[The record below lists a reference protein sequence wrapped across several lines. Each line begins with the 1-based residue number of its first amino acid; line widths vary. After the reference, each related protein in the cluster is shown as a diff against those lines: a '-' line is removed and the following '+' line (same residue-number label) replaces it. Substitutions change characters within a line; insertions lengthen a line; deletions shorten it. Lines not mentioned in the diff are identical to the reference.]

1 MLWGGLSSLT
11 YPRERTSS
19 FYAPPPG
26 QKEQKGKRVGRE
38 GGGSREQEGEEGK
51 ERQKGERR

>member
-19 FYAPPPG
+19 FYAPSLG
-26 QKEQKGKRVGRE
+26 QKEQEGKRVGRE
-38 GGGSREQEGEEGK
+38 GGGGREPEGEEGK
-51 ERQKGERR
+51 ERQNGERR